1 MPPYPTTHPP
11 LPQPPLP
18 ADEGVPQTDALPTS
32 PEEVSNPPPAPLETP
47 TRNEGVINPTEAHLA
62 TSCLEGVTTNLD
74 FNKQDSV
81 DRSPTNVPIRTVV
94 DLFSGCGGLALAAR
108 SLGFHHLA
116 LIESNERCV
125 ATLKLNGF
133 SNIIHNQLEHVDLS
147 NSNDADLLTAGPP
160 CQPWSIGGKS
170 LGEED
175 SRNLWATTVRAINDV
190 QPKAFL
196 IEMVDGFLRPKFD
209 TTRWQLIA
217 DLQALGYCVQISRVN
232 AQDYGV
238 PQYRRR
244 CLIMG
249 RRSLLPIT
257 APPEQPPTT
266 LRDTLRTLGEPNGMN
281 RHDQIGQASSYEGH
295 EPSHLDAQAKT
306 IRAGVHGPGGGNNT
320 VDTGSGPRYFTIR
333 EMARI
338 QTFPDDYQFDSIWS
352 HAIKEIGNACPPAL
366 AKLWLESLVGEPT
379 IAPSIAPSDAPQA
392 DGAYDV
398 PAEGIESLRRELSR
412 RTKLTH
418 ILEAHASILQ
428 GQLDES
434 TEEMIKQRGSIDAY
448 LLSLSERVADL
459 EGHLIPDDHDIKTAL
474 EHADLSSLE
483 PESRLRVGKAVDR
496 TLELSLLLRTL
507 RQERALAAA
516 IAEGRTTTDT
526 MAHLPHYESTR
537 LTEARCAAYQHSI
550 DSSLDATTNGSPQL
564 PQKVLNRAVFF
575 KCPVRLI
582 QEQEDEA
589 CPLFHAQAIPEEE
602 DGASAYYS
610 VRADLLIDDGTG
622 KKIPM
627 SSVVDSGAA
636 WTALKHAFLARV
648 APELLKLIL
657 PSQKRFKDA
666 QGNLMA
672 IAGRIPLTIW
682 MGGLKLTTYA
692 YVFHQLSVDCLLGVN
707 TLSKNHMII
716 DCNAGR
722 LYAAAAPHEGV
733 PIRTGLCNTCDNCPQ
748 ESRVIALCVECS
760 PDDASIRQ
768 TSVAYDADHSTLLV
782 ISPSGSVELPVTRS
796 SYAPAKLRL
805 DSPIVVEPGKR
816 AVLDPKI
823 VGLDPDRLEP
833 TLFRTSTV
841 LTQLGLLSL
850 DETIH
855 NPTSLKVPFTVY
867 NPTGQP
873 ITCPNHLILATES
886 RASVEDEYI
895 TIAAILDD
903 STDGLRGVDEGGIED
918 LRGLGFNL
926 DNAIDPDLPRFP
938 DGKYQPLHED
948 KKREI
953 YVVAL
958 RYHYVWARDAKVPQI
973 SYLVVIDIPTGTSL
987 PQSQSAYQIPAKLRD
1002 SAMAE
1007 IEKLLKAGLIEP
1019 SMSDWASP
1027 ALIRVKKDSTPEDV
1041 KIKFAIDYRRV
1052 NAVTIPDAGGLGTQ
1066 SDILYGLGGR
1076 FKFLGLCDAAG
1087 GFYQFLLST
1096 SCRHKSAFILPS
1108 AMGGTLFQWRVAPYG
1123 LTRNPAGYS
1132 RGMQFALKGLHR
1144 RKDLDGGRGEGGA
1157 TSWIDDICMRATTF
1171 GAFVDLFERVLS
1183 RLAVAGISL
1192 KGAKC
1197 ALLLPEADVL
1207 GFVATPH
1214 GLQLQKPKI
1223 EEIMSKGIPSNPKEA
1238 GTFLGAIAF
1247 LRRMIPRV
1255 SLLAAPMIDACKRH
1269 KARSSSRNRAQS
1281 GKFSPESFNGDEQ
1294 DDVNQSWQ
1302 AMVDHLDGA
1311 AILAPPEF
1319 DDPNA
1324 EFVLCTDASDYAVG
1338 GVLMQWQHKEFPG
1351 PPPPPLG
1358 KEEPIKPASKDP
1370 LDIHWRRQLGWELRI
1385 IGFYWK
1391 TLIEA
1396 QKNYAAFDK
1405 EAGAILLCVRHWAEI
1420 ITYHPTTVY
1429 TDSAVAT
1436 SMLTKHIAPPRL
1448 QRWGM
1453 ELGTFLPHLKIAYRK
1468 GADNGLADLLSRFT
1482 TFRKYVKVRD
1492 DTAELPDD
1500 LFEYI
1505 GDAPLF
1511 VRSPTVTGKRYLSEA
1526 TYRLYEPRLRADDP
1540 DGFWSAAGAPEIPGR
1555 GMRDRVAGV
1564 TKDNDM
1570 LSLETHAQIACALC
1584 RNPDKLSQMTMQVGK
1599 QIDEAHHASC
1609 PRLRQWLRYVHAF
1622 HKNAGRPPSVII
1634 IADGEEFTAQDTGDL
1649 LAISTRAATEVGCVV
1664 YPESLC
1670 DMADIMISIGSRSP
1684 RTFGRAE
1691 ETLRLRPALTLGE
1704 LHFEPTGQIMVD
1716 TAIGAVVLESG
1727 FAIEP
1732 SFARPL
1738 RGVHAP
1744 PIELQSAVAQAVAQ
1758 LLRNCGTPTLPDC
1771 NLSTGSAVLAKW
1783 VNEGITSPPTTML
1796 VLTDHIPE
1804 GVATAPSDSFAWQDR
1819 PDRETLDRRHPT
1831 EDPSLFDQ
1839 LSDSDCKII
1848 INVLQGAAKIPNHER
1863 IRAADKY
1870 ELRPDALYRRT
1881 FRDGEPSRAIVV
1893 PRRVRSAILSRH
1905 HFSLADGGGHTGG
1918 ETMYRQLRH
1927 HYWWA
1932 GMEKECHSFAAACE
1946 KCGGTR
1952 SQATMMIPVG
1962 SAPTPNRPF
1971 EVIHLDHKG
1980 ELPACDSYKHVLAVV
1995 CALTKF
2001 TLYIPVKTTTAA
2013 ETLDALISHVFS
2025 IFGHPLVIIAD
2036 NGGAF
2041 ANKLMEASEQL
2052 YGYRMIHVMPHT
2064 PMANGLAEAAVK
2076 KLKIALDRHT
2086 GSDYNGWKALLP
2098 AIQSCVNQRLSQDTQ
2113 VPFVSLFGYPP
2124 PTLAAL
2130 EQPYLLPPSS
2140 PEDRT
2145 IQELGQQMRRVHLRL
2160 TRELDDLKDAEARS
2174 APPVKPSRTVG
2185 PGDKI
2190 WLKYSDLEKSRYLRK
2205 HGKGLAWR
2213 HAFTVIAVKPHAV
2226 LLDIPLDG
2234 SVPDVLPWQSL
2245 RKCSFA
2251 APFFHDPDLLLPDVD
2266 EHALPMIPEAR
2277 VPAANRTALNPAL
2290 PVDIAPDDWHTWDEK
2305 ALYEIESIVGAEQS
2319 GRGWKVQVKWENHP
2333 AVTTERLS
2341 AILSRV
2347 SDPRILKEI
2356 ESRKAEYLARY
2367 STDTS
2372 DVTTVPKT
2380 VPVPATPARIQP
2392 SRLSRAQPMFLLTVL
2407 GDGADCVLFTHA
2419 CSILRADSGKRTQS
2433 LRQLEDI
2440 PWETYL
2446 DAESSRTTASS
2457 RG

>member
-1 MPPYPTTHPP
+1 MHATYP
-11 LPQPPLP
+11 LPPNTQ
-18 ADEGVPQTDALPTS
+18 DEGVIKPSTPASPPHVLPVDTA
-32 PEEVSNPPPAPLETP
+32 NT
-47 TRNEGVINPTEAHLA
+47 NIA
-62 TSCLEGVTTNLD
+62 TSSLEGVTNLD

-81 DRSPTNVPIRTVV
+81 DKPPVVTVRTAV

-133 SNIIHNQLEHVDLS
+133 NNVIHGQLEHLDLS
-147 NSNDADLLTAGPP
+147 DSHDADLLTAGPP

-175 SRNLWATTVRAINDV
+175 SRNLWATTVRAIHDV

-232 AQDYGV
+232 AKDYGV

-249 RRSLLPIT
+249 RRSLLPIKT
-257 APPEQPPTT
+257 PVERTPTT
-266 LRDTLRTLGEPNGMN
+266 VRDALQTLGEPNGTN
-281 RHDQIGQASSYEGH
+281 RHDPIGRASSYAGH
-295 EPSHLDAQAKT
+295 EPSCLDAQAKT

-320 VDTGSGPRYFTIR
+320 VDTGRGTRYFTIR

-338 QTFPDDYQFDSIWS
+338 QTFPDDYQFDSVWS
-352 HAIKEIGNACPPAL
+352 HAVKEIGNACPPAL
-366 AKLWLESLVGEPT
+366 AKLWLESLLGESTLESPIALEDALQPNEAHDTPT
-379 IAPSIAPSDAPQA
+379 EAIDSI
-392 DGAYDV
+392 
-398 PAEGIESLRRELSR
+398 RRELAR

-428 GQLDES
+428 EQLSES
-434 TEEMIKQRGSIDAY
+434 QEDMIKQAGSIDAY
-448 LLSLSERVADL
+448 LLALSERVADL
-459 EGHLIPDDHDIKTAL
+459 ESHLVPDDHDIEIASK
-474 EHADLSSLE
+474 HADLSSLE
-483 PESRLRVGKAVDR
+483 PGPRLRVERAVNR
-496 TLELSLLLRTL
+496 TLELSLLLRAL

-516 IAEGRTTTDT
+516 IAEGQTTTDT
-526 MAHLPHYESTR
+526 MAHLPTYESTR
-537 LTEARCAAYQHSI
+537 LTEARRDAYQHSI
-550 DSSLDATTNGSPQL
+550 DSSLDAAINGQTQL
-564 PQKVLNRAVFF
+564 PQKDLKRAIFL
-575 KCPVRLI
+575 KCPAKLLR
-582 QEQEDEA
+582 EQAPDDESEMCSLFHVQGTPDSGEEEDEA
-589 CPLFHAQAIPEEE
+589 
-602 DGASAYYS
+602 SRYYS

-622 KKIPM
+622 KKVPM

-657 PSQKRFKDA
+657 PSRKRFKDA

-682 MGGLKLTTYA
+682 MGGLKLATYA

-722 LYAAAAPHEGV
+722 LYAAGAPLEGV
-733 PIRTGLCNTCDNCPQ
+733 PIRTGLCNACDNCPQ
-748 ESRVIALCVECS
+748 ESRIAAICVECA
-760 PDDASIRQ
+760 PDDTSVRQ
-768 TSVAYDADHSTLLV
+768 TSVAYDADRSTLLV
-782 ISPSGSVELPVTRS
+782 TSPSGSVELPVTRS
-796 SYAPAKLRL
+796 SYAPARLRL
-805 DSPIVVEPGKR
+805 DSAIIIEPGER
-816 AVLDPKI
+816 AILDSSI
-823 VGLDPDRLEP
+823 AGLNPDRLEP
-833 TLFRTSTV
+833 TLFRTSAV
-841 LTQLGLLSL
+841 ITQLGLLSL

-855 NPTSLKVPFTVY
+855 NPTSLKVPFTVS
-867 NPTGQP
+867 NPTNRP
-873 ITCPNHLILATES
+873 ITCPAHLTLATES
-886 RASVEDEYI
+886 QIGVEDEYV
-895 TIAAILDD
+895 TLAAVLDD
-903 STDGLRGVDEGGIED
+903 TTDDLRGIDEGGIED
-918 LRGLGFNL
+918 LRKLGFNL
-926 DNAIDPDLPRFP
+926 DNAIDPDLPRLP

-953 YVVAL
+953 YIVAL
-958 RYHYVWARDAKVPQI
+958 RYHYVWARDAKVPRI

-1007 IEKLLKAGLIEP
+1007 IDKLLKAGLIEP

-1052 NAVTIPDAGGLGTQ
+1052 NAVTVPDAGGLGTQ

-1171 GAFVDLFERVLS
+1171 GAFTDLFERVLS

-1269 KARSSSRNRAQS
+1269 KARSTSRNRAHS
-1281 GKFSPESFNGDEQ
+1281 GKFSPESFNEDEQ

-1302 AMVDHLDGA
+1302 ATVDHLDAA
-1311 AILAPPEF
+1311 AILAAPEF

-1351 PPPPPLG
+1351 PPPPPVDRDTP
-1358 KEEPIKPASKDP
+1358 KTASKDP
-1370 LDIHWRRQLGWELRI
+1370 LDTHWRRQSGWELQI

-1482 TFRKYVKVRD
+1482 AFHKYVKVRD

-1526 TYRLYEPRLRADDP
+1526 TYRLYEPRRRADDP

-1555 GMRDRVAGV
+1555 GMRDRVAGA
-1564 TKDNDM
+1564 TKDDGDV
-1570 LSLETHAQIACALC
+1570 LSLETHAQATCALC
-1584 RNPDKLSQMTMQVGK
+1584 RNPDKLRQMTVQVGK
-1599 QIDEAHHASC
+1599 QIDENHDASC
-1609 PRLRQWLRYVHAF
+1609 PPLCRWLQYVSIF
-1622 HKNAGRPPSVII
+1622 HKTAGRPPSVTV
-1634 IADGEEFTAQDTGDL
+1634 IADGDEFTAQDAGNL
-1649 LAISTRAATEVGCVV
+1649 LAISTRAATEAGCVV
-1664 YPESLC
+1664 YPEGLC
-1670 DMADIMISIGSRSP
+1670 DVVDIMISIGCRSP
-1684 RTFGRAE
+1684 RTLGRAE

-1704 LHFEPTGQIMVD
+1704 LHFDPTEQNMVD
-1716 TAIGAVVLESG
+1716 TAIGAVVLECD
-1727 FAIEP
+1727 FAVESP
-1732 SFARPL
+1732 ATSPL

-1744 PIELQSAVAQAVAQ
+1744 SLELQSVIAQAVAK
-1758 LLRNCGTPTLPDC
+1758 LLRNYGIPTPLSLLSIGSKLTAGWADGGVPSRPSTVLILNTEHEPEKADHAVPD
-1771 NLSTGSAVLAKW
+1771 
-1783 VNEGITSPPTTML
+1783 
-1796 VLTDHIPE
+1796 
-1804 GVATAPSDSFAWQDR
+1804 DSFAWQDR
-1819 PDRETLDRRHPT
+1819 PDRAVLDRRHPT
-1831 EDPSLFDQ
+1831 EDPSLSDQ
-1839 LSDSDCKII
+1839 LSDPDCTII
-1848 INVLQGAAKIPNHER
+1848 INVLRGATRVPHHER
-1863 IRAADKY
+1863 VRATDKY
-1870 ELRPDALYRRT
+1870 ELLQDALYRRT

-1893 PRRVRSAILSRH
+1893 PRRVRPAILSRH

-1918 ETMYRQLRH
+1918 ETMYRQLRN

-1932 GMEKECHSFAAACE
+1932 GMEGECHSFAAACE

-1952 SQATMMIPVG
+1952 SQATMVIPIG
-1962 SAPTPNRPF
+1962 SAPTPTRPF

-1980 ELPACDSYKHVLAVV
+1980 ELPACDSYRHVLAVV

-2001 TLYIPVKTTTAA
+2001 TLYIPTKTTTAV
-2013 ETLDALISHVFS
+2013 ETLDALITHVFS

-2036 NGGAF
+2036 NGPAF
-2041 ANKLMEASEQL
+2041 ANKLMDASTQL
-2052 YGYRMIHVMPHT
+2052 YGYRMIHVMPYT

-2098 AIQSCVNQRLSQDTQ
+2098 AIQSCVNQRLSRDTQ
-2113 VPFVSLFGYPP
+2113 IPFVSLFGYPP

-2140 PEDRT
+2140 PEERT

-2174 APPVKPSRTVG
+2174 APPVRPSRTVR
-2185 PGDKI
+2185 PGDKV

-2213 HAFTVIAVKPHAV
+2213 HAFTVVAAKPHAV
-2226 LLDIPLDG
+2226 LLEIPLDG

-2251 APFFHDPDLLLPDVD
+2251 APFFHDPDLVLPDVD
-2266 EHALPMIPEAR
+2266 EHALPMVPEAR
-2277 VPAANRTALNPAL
+2277 APATHRVVPSPAL
-2290 PVDIAPDDWHTWDEK
+2290 PIETTPDEWHTWNET
-2305 ALYEIESIVGAEQS
+2305 ALFEIESIVGAEQS
-2319 GRGWKVQVKWENHP
+2319 GRGWKVQVKWEGHP
-2333 AVTTERLS
+2333 TVTTERLS

-2347 SDPRILKEI
+2347 SDPRILGEI
-2356 ESRKAEYLARY
+2356 ELCKAEYLARY
-2367 STDTS
+2367 SADAPGIPAI
-2372 DVTTVPKT
+2372 PKAM
-2380 VPVPATPARIQP
+2380 PIPPAPTRIQP
-2392 SRLSRAQPMFLLTVL
+2392 SRSSRAQPMFLLAVL
-2407 GDGADCVLFTHA
+2407 GDGTDCALFNLA
-2419 CSILRADSGKRTQS
+2419 CSTLRADSGKRIQS

-2446 DAESSRTTASS
+2446 GAGSSRATASS

>member
-1 MPPYPTTHPP
+1 
-11 LPQPPLP
+11 
-18 ADEGVPQTDALPTS
+18 V
-32 PEEVSNPPPAPLETP
+32 
-47 TRNEGVINPTEAHLA
+47 
-62 TSCLEGVTTNLD
+62 
-74 FNKQDSV
+74 
-81 DRSPTNVPIRTVV
+81 
-94 DLFSGCGGLALAAR
+94 
-108 SLGFHHLA
+108 
-116 LIESNERCV
+116 
-125 ATLKLNGF
+125 
-133 SNIIHNQLEHVDLS
+133 
-147 NSNDADLLTAGPP
+147 
-160 CQPWSIGGKS
+160 
-170 LGEED
+170 
-175 SRNLWATTVRAINDV
+175 
-190 QPKAFL
+190 
-196 IEMVDGFLRPKFD
+196 
-209 TTRWQLIA
+209 
-217 DLQALGYCVQISRVN
+217 
-232 AQDYGV
+232 
-238 PQYRRR
+238 
-244 CLIMG
+244 
-249 RRSLLPIT
+249 
-257 APPEQPPTT
+257 
-266 LRDTLRTLGEPNGMN
+266 N
-281 RHDQIGQASSYEGH
+281 RHDPIGRASSYEGH

-338 QTFPDDYQFDSIWS
+338 QTFPDDYQFDSVWS
-352 HAIKEIGNACPPAL
+352 HAVKEIGNACPPTL
-366 AKLWLESLVGEPT
+366 AKLWLESLVGKP
-379 IAPSIAPSDAPQA
+379 ILDSPVAPKDKPPLDEDYDTPA
-392 DGAYDV
+392 DT
-398 PAEGIESLRRELSR
+398 IESLRRELSR

-428 GQLDES
+428 EQLYES
-434 TEEMIKQRGSIDAY
+434 TEGMAKQKGSIDAY
-448 LLSLSERVADL
+448 LLSLSERAADL
-459 EGHLIPDDHDIKTAL
+459 ESHLVPDGHDVKVAL
-474 EHADLSSLE
+474 ELADLSTLE
-483 PESRLRVGKAVDR
+483 PKAQLHVRQAVSR

-526 MAHLPHYESTR
+526 MAHQPTYESTR
-537 LTEARCAAYQHSI
+537 LTESRRAAYQYSI
-550 DSSLDATTNGSPQL
+550 DSSLDATTSGRTIL
-564 PQKVLNRAVFF
+564 PQKDLKRAIFL
-575 KCPVRLI
+575 KCPARLI
-582 QEQEDEA
+582 REDKDEA
-589 CPLFHAQAIPEEE
+589 CSLFHVQATPGSGEEE
-602 DGASAYYS
+602 DEISRYYS

-622 KKIPM
+622 KKVPM

-648 APELLKLIL
+648 APELIKLIR

-682 MGGLKLTTYA
+682 MGSLKLTTYA

-707 TLSKNHMII
+707 TLSRNHMII

-722 LYAAAAPHEGV
+722 LYAADAPLESV
-733 PIRTGLCNTCDNCPQ
+733 PIRTGRCDACDNCPQ
-748 ESRVIALCVECS
+748 ESRIAVMCAECS
-760 PDDASIRQ
+760 PDDAFARQ
-768 TSVAYDADHSTLLV
+768 TSVTYDADRSLLLV
-782 ISPSGSVELPVTRS
+782 TSPNESIELPVNRS

-805 DSPIVVEPGKR
+805 DRSIVVGPGER
-816 AVLDPKI
+816 AVLDPRI
-823 VGLDPDRLEP
+823 TGLDPDRLEP
-833 TLFRTSTV
+833 TLFRTSAEITRI
-841 LTQLGLLSL
+841 GLITM

-867 NPTGQP
+867 NPTDQP
-873 ITCPNHLILATES
+873 ITCPNHLVLATES
-886 RASVEDEYI
+886 RVDVEDEYV
-895 TIAAILDD
+895 TIAAVLDD
-903 STDGLRGVDEGGIED
+903 STDSLRGIDEGGIED
-918 LRGLGFNL
+918 LRTLGFSL
-926 DNAIDPDLPRFP
+926 DNAIDPDLPRLP

-953 YVVAL
+953 YIVAL
-958 RYHYVWARDAKVPQI
+958 RYHYVWARDAKVPRI

-1007 IEKLLKAGLIEP
+1007 IDKLLKAGLIEP

-1096 SCRHKSAFILPS
+1096 GCRHKSAFILPS

-1171 GAFVDLFERVLS
+1171 GAFVDLFERMLS

-1197 ALLLPEADVL
+1197 ALLLAEADVL

-1214 GLQLQKPKI
+1214 GLQIQRPKI
-1223 EEIMSKGIPSNPKEA
+1223 EEIMNKGIPSNPKEA

-1269 KARSSSRNRAQS
+1269 KTRSSSRNRTQS
-1281 GKFSPESFNGDEQ
+1281 GKFSPESFSEDEQ
-1294 DDVNQSWQ
+1294 VDVDQSWL
-1302 AMVDHLDGA
+1302 ATIDHLDAA
-1311 AILAPPEF
+1311 AILAAPEF

-1358 KEEPIKPASKDP
+1358 KGDSTKPVSKDP
-1370 LDIHWRRQLGWELRI
+1370 LDAHWRRQLGWELRI

-1396 QKNYAAFDK
+1396 QRNYAAFDK

-1482 TFRKYVKVRD
+1482 AFKKYVKVRD
-1492 DTAELPDD
+1492 DSAELPDD

-1511 VRSPTVTGKRYLSEA
+1511 VRSPSDTGKMYLDKA
-1526 TYRLYEPRLRADDP
+1526 TYRLYEPRRRADDP
-1540 DGFWSAAGAPEIPGR
+1540 DGFWSASGAPEIPGR
-1555 GMRDRVAGV
+1555 GMRDRVPGIA
-1564 TKDNDM
+1564 KDDNDM
-1570 LSLETHAQIACALC
+1570 LGLEAYARVTSALC
-1584 RNPDKLSQMTMQVGK
+1584 RNPDKLRQMTMQVGK
-1599 QIDEAHHASC
+1599 HLDEAYHASC
-1609 PRLRQWLRYVHAF
+1609 PPLRQWLQYVEIF
-1622 HKNAGRPPSVII
+1622 HKIAGRPPSVLVV
-1634 IADGEEFTAQDTGDL
+1634 ADGDEFTAQDAGDL
-1649 LAISTRAATEVGCVV
+1649 LAISTRAATEVGCIVR
-1664 YPESLC
+1664 PEGLC
-1670 DMADIMISIGSRSP
+1670 DMVDIMISIGCRSP
-1684 RTFGRAE
+1684 RTLGRAE
-1691 ETLRLRPALTLGE
+1691 ETLRIRPALTLVE
-1704 LHFEPTGQIMVD
+1704 LHLSDPIEQTTVD
-1716 TAIGAVVLESG
+1716 TAIGAVVLESD
-1727 FAIEP
+1727 FAIE
-1732 SFARPL
+1732 SSLASPL
-1738 RGVHAP
+1738 RGAHAP
-1744 PIELQSAVAQAVAQ
+1744 PLELQSAIAQTVAK
-1758 LLRNCGTPTLPDC
+1758 LLRNCGMLTPTDH
-1771 NLSTGSAVLAKW
+1771 LSTDAATVAKWANEGTPPSPPFVLALN
-1783 VNEGITSPPTTML
+1783 VDE
-1796 VLTDHIPE
+1796 PE
-1804 GVATAPSDSFAWQDR
+1804 AAVTVPSDSFAWQDR
-1819 PDRETLDRRHPT
+1819 PDKEVLDRRHPT
-1831 EDPSLFDQ
+1831 KDPSLSDQ
-1839 LSDSDCKII
+1839 LADPDCKII
-1848 INVLQGAAKIPNHER
+1848 INVLQGTAKIPHHER
-1863 IRAADKY
+1863 VRAADKY
-1870 ELRPDALYRRT
+1870 ELLPDALYRRT

-1893 PRRVRSAILSRH
+1893 PRRVRSAMLSRH

-1918 ETMYRQLRH
+1918 ETMYQQLRH

-1932 GMEKECHSFAAACE
+1932 GMERECHSFAAACE

-1952 SQATMMIPVG
+1952 SQATMVIPIG
-1962 SAPTPNRPF
+1962 SAPTPTRPF

-1980 ELPACDSYKHVLAVV
+1980 ELPACDNYKHVLAVV

-2013 ETLDALISHVFS
+2013 ETLDALISNVFS
-2025 IFGHPLVIIAD
+2025 LFGHPLVIIAD

-2041 ANKLMEASEQL
+2041 ANRLLEASEQL

-2098 AIQSCVNQRLSQDTQ
+2098 AIQSCVNQRLSRDTQ

-2160 TRELDDLKDAEARS
+2160 TRELDDLKDAETRLVV
-2174 APPVKPSRTVG
+2174 PVKPSRTVK

-2213 HAFTVIAVKPHAV
+2213 HAFTVLAVKPHAV
-2226 LLDIPLDG
+2226 LLDIPADG

-2266 EHALPMIPEAR
+2266 EHAFPMIPETQIPAIDR
-2277 VPAANRTALNPAL
+2277 VTLNPAL
-2290 PVDIAPDDWHTWDEK
+2290 PVDTMPDEWHTWDETV
-2305 ALYEIESIVGAEQS
+2305 LYEIESIVGAEQS
-2319 GRGWKVQVKWENHP
+2319 GRGWKVQVKWEGHP
-2333 AVTTERLS
+2333 TVTTERLS

-2347 SDPRILKEI
+2347 TDSRILGEI

-2367 STDTS
+2367 SGNTPDGP
-2372 DVTTVPKT
+2372 TVPKI
-2380 VPVPATPARIQP
+2380 ATIPSNPTRVQP
-2392 SRLSRAQPMFLLTVL
+2392 SRLSRVQPTFLLAVL
-2407 GDGADCVLFTHA
+2407 DNGTDCALFSHA
-2419 CSILRADSGKRTQS
+2419 CSILHADSGKRTQS

-2446 DAESSRTTASS
+2446 DAGSSRATASS

>member
-1 MPPYPTTHPP
+1 MPPSPPTHPP
-11 LPQPPLP
+11 PSPLP
-18 ADEGVPQTDALPTS
+18 PNEGVLPTDTLSPAVNIPDEGVETQPTLPITS
-32 PEEVSNPPPAPLETP
+32 HPD
-47 TRNEGVINPTEAHLA
+47 EGVNNPDDNTA
-62 TSCLEGVTTNLD
+62 TSCLEGVTNLEL
-74 FNKQDSV
+74 NKQDSADKPSTTV
-81 DRSPTNVPIRTVV
+81 VRTVV

-108 SLGFHHLA
+108 SLGFHHVA

-125 ATLKLNGF
+125 ATLRLNGF
-133 SNIIHNQLEHVDLS
+133 SNVIHNQLEHLDLS
-147 NSNDADLLTAGPP
+147 NYYADLLTAGPP

-175 SRNLWATTVRAINDV
+175 SRNLWATTVRAIHDV

-217 DLQALGYCVQISRVN
+217 DLQALGYCVQISKVN
-232 AQDYGV
+232 ANDYGV

-249 RRSLLPIT
+249 RRSLLPIKT
-257 APPEQPPTT
+257 PATRSPIT
-266 LRDTLRTLGEPNGMN
+266 LRDALQTLGEPDGVN
-281 RHDQIGQASSYEGH
+281 RHDQIGQASSYAGH
-295 EPSHLDAQAKT
+295 EPSYLDAQAKT

-320 VDTGSGPRYFTIR
+320 VDTGHGTRYFTIR

-338 QTFPDDYQFDSIWS
+338 QTFPDDYQFDSVWS

-366 AKLWLESLVGEPT
+366 AKLWLESLMGESTPEVPVT
-379 IAPSIAPSDAPQA
+379 SKEASLPDETQ
-392 DGAYDV
+392 DV
-398 PAEGIESLRRELSR
+398 TAEAIDSLRRELVR
-412 RTKLTH
+412 RMKLTH

-428 GQLDES
+428 EQLNES
-434 TEEMIKQRGSIDAY
+434 REEMIKQEGSTDAY
-448 LLSLSERVADL
+448 LLLLNERAHDL
-459 EGHLIPDDHDIKTAL
+459 ESHLVPDDHDVKTAIK
-474 EHADLSSLE
+474 HANLSSLE
-483 PESRLRVGKAVDR
+483 PDSRLRVGKAVDR
-496 TLELSLLLRTL
+496 TLELSMLLRSL
-507 RQERALAAA
+507 RQERALATA
-516 IAEGRTTTDT
+516 IADGRTTTDT
-526 MAHLPHYESTR
+526 MAHLPTYESTR
-537 LTEARCAAYQHSI
+537 LAEARQAAYQYSI
-550 DSSLDATTNGSPQL
+550 DSSLDAAANGQTQL
-564 PQKVLNRAVFF
+564 PQKDLKRTIFLR
-575 KCPVRLI
+575 CPLRLI
-582 QEQEDEA
+582 REQGMDEDEA
-589 CPLFHAQAIPEEE
+589 YPLFNVRNIPDPGEEE
-602 DGASAYYS
+602 DETSRYYS

-622 KKIPM
+622 RKVPM

-657 PSQKRFKDA
+657 PSRKRFKDA

-716 DCNAGR
+716 DCNARR
-722 LYAAAAPHEGV
+722 LYAADAPLEGV
-733 PIRTGLCNTCDNCPQ
+733 PIRTGLCGTCDNCPQ
-748 ESRVIALCVECS
+748 ESRVAAMCVECS
-760 PDDASIRQ
+760 PDDALIRQ
-768 TSVAYDADHSTLLV
+768 TSVMYDADHSILL
-782 ISPSGSVELPVTRS
+782 ITSPSGDVELPVTRS
-796 SYAPAKLRL
+796 DHTLAKLRL
-805 DSPIVVEPGKR
+805 DNAIIIGPGEH
-816 AVLDPKI
+816 AVLDPRV
-823 VGLDPDRLEP
+823 VGLDPDRLEA
-833 TLFRTSTV
+833 TLFRTSAAI
-841 LTQLGLLSL
+841 TQLGLLSL
-850 DETIH
+850 DETIQ
-855 NPTSLKVPFTVY
+855 NPTSLKVPFTVS
-867 NPTGQP
+867 NPTNRP
-873 ITCPNHLILATES
+873 ITCPAHLILATES
-886 RASVEDEYI
+886 RTNVEDEYV
-895 TIAAILDD
+895 TLAAVLDD
-903 STDGLRGVDEGGIED
+903 STDNLRGIDEGGIED
-918 LRGLGFNL
+918 LRKLGFSL
-926 DNAIDPDLPRFP
+926 DEAIDPDLPRLP

-953 YVVAL
+953 YMVAL
-958 RYHYVWARDAKVPQI
+958 RYHYVWARDAKVPRI

-1002 SAMAE
+1002 SAMTE
-1007 IEKLLKAGLIEP
+1007 IDKLLKAGLIEP

-1052 NAVTIPDAGGLGTQ
+1052 NAVTVPDAGGLGTQ

-1144 RKDLDGGRGEGGA
+1144 RKDLDGGRGDGGA

-1214 GLQLQKPKI
+1214 GLQLQKPKV

-1269 KARSSSRNRAQS
+1269 KARSSSRNRAHS
-1281 GKFSPESFNGDEQ
+1281 GKFSPEFFNEDEQ

-1302 AMVDHLDGA
+1302 ATVDHLDNA
-1311 AILAPPEF
+1311 AVLAAPEF

-1358 KEEPIKPASKDP
+1358 SEEIPKTISKDP
-1370 LDIHWRRQLGWELRI
+1370 LDTHWRRQLGWELRI

-1405 EAGAILLCVRHWAEI
+1405 EAGAILLCIRHWAEI

-1482 TFRKYVKVRD
+1482 AFHKYVKVRD

-1505 GDAPLF
+1505 GDAPLY

-1526 TYRLYEPRLRADDP
+1526 TYRLYEPRRRADDP

-1555 GMRDRVAGV
+1555 GMRDRVTSA
-1564 TKDNDM
+1564 TKDDNDI
-1570 LSLETHAQIACALC
+1570 LSLETHAQVACNLC
-1584 RNPDKLSQMTMQVGK
+1584 RNPEKLRQMTVQIGK
-1599 QIDEAHHASC
+1599 HIDETRDASC
-1609 PRLRQWLRYVHAF
+1609 PPLRRWLQYVDIF
-1622 HKNAGRPPSVII
+1622 HKTAGRPPSVMI
-1634 IADGEEFTAQDTGDL
+1634 IADGDEFAPQDAGDL
-1649 LAISTRAATEVGCVV
+1649 LAISTQAAIEVGCTV
-1664 YPESLC
+1664 YPEGLC
-1670 DMADIMISIGSRSP
+1670 DMTDIVISIGSRSS
-1684 RTFGRAE
+1684 RTLGRAE
-1691 ETLRLRPALTLGE
+1691 EILRLRPVLTLDE
-1704 LHFEPTGQIMVD
+1704 LHFNPTEQTTID
-1716 TAIGAVVLESG
+1716 TTIGTVVLECD
-1727 FAIEP
+1727 FAFEP
-1732 SFARPL
+1732 SSVIPS
-1738 RGVHAP
+1738 RGAHAP
-1744 PIELQSAVAQAVAQ
+1744 PLGLQSIIAQTVAQ
-1758 LLRNCGTPTLPDC
+1758 LLRNFGTPTIL
-1771 NLSTGSAVLAKW
+1771 NHHSTNSAIIAKW
-1783 VNEGITSPPTTML
+1783 AEGGLLSPTTL
-1796 VLTDHIPE
+1796 ILTTEHEPE
-1804 GVATAPSDSFAWQDR
+1804 EVATIPDDSFAWQDR
-1819 PDRETLDRRHPT
+1819 PDRALLDRRHPT
-1831 EDPSLFDQ
+1831 EDPSLSDQ
-1839 LSDSDCKII
+1839 LSDPDCKII
-1848 INVLQGAAKIPNHER
+1848 IDVLRGTTRAPHYER
-1863 IRAADKY
+1863 ARASDKY
-1870 ELRPDALYRRT
+1870 ELLQDALYRRT

-1893 PRRVRSAILSRH
+1893 PRRVRPAILSRH

-1932 GMEKECHSFAAACE
+1932 GMERECHSFVAACE

-1952 SQATMMIPVG
+1952 SQATMTIPIG
-1962 SAPTPNRPF
+1962 SAPTPTRPF

-1980 ELPACDSYKHVLAVV
+1980 ELPACDGYKHVLVVV

-2001 TLYIPVKTTTAA
+2001 TLYIPVKTTTAV
-2013 ETLDALISHVFS
+2013 ETLDALITHVFS
-2025 IFGHPLVIIAD
+2025 IFGHPLIIIAD

-2086 GSDYNGWKALLP
+2086 SDYSGWKPLLP
-2098 AIQSCVNQRLSQDTQ
+2098 AIQSCVNQRLSRDTQ
-2113 VPFVSLFGYPP
+2113 IPFVSLFGYPP

-2130 EQPYLLPPSS
+2130 EQPYLLPSGN
-2140 PEDRT
+2140 PEERT
-2145 IQELGQQMRRVHLRL
+2145 IQELGQQMRRMHLRL
-2160 TRELDDLKDAEARS
+2160 TRELDDLKDAETRS
-2174 APPVKPSRTVG
+2174 MPPEKPSRTVS
-2185 PGDKI
+2185 PGDRL

-2213 HAFTVIAVKPHAV
+2213 HAFTVVAVKPHAV
-2226 LLDIPLDG
+2226 LLDIPADG

-2266 EHALPMIPEAR
+2266 EHALPMTPE
-2277 VPAANRTALNPAL
+2277 VQTPTVNPTAPRPAL
-2290 PVDIAPDDWHTWDEK
+2290 PIDAAPDEWHSWNETT
-2305 ALYEIESIVGAEQS
+2305 LYEIESIVGAEQS
-2319 GRGWKVQVKWENHP
+2319 GRGWKVQVKWEGYP
-2333 AVTTERLS
+2333 TITTERLS
-2341 AILSRV
+2341 AISSRV
-2347 SDPRILKEI
+2347 SNPRILGEI

-2367 STDTS
+2367 SIVDT
-2372 DVTTVPKT
+2372 TGAPTIPRT
-2380 VPVPATPARIQP
+2380 APIPAAPTRIQP
-2392 SRLSRAQPMFLLTVL
+2392 TRTSRAQPMFLLAVAS
-2407 GDGADCVLFTHA
+2407 DGIDQALFNHA
-2419 CSILRADSGKRTQS
+2419 CSVLRADSGKRIQS
-2433 LRQLEDI
+2433 LRQFEDV
-2440 PWETYL
+2440 P
-2446 DAESSRTTASS
+2446 
-2457 RG
+2457 